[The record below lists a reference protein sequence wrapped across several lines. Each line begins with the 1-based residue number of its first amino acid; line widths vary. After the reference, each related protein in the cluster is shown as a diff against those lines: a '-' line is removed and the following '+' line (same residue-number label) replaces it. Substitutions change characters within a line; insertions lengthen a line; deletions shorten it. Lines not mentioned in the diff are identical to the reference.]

1 MYLLLK
7 AVSVAGAY
15 KPSRLVLTLVDVH
28 ALGALLGLGRRAI
41 ATATSFSILPV
52 VSGIFTAFM

>member
-7 AVSVAGAY
+7 EVSVAGAY
-15 KPSRLVLTLVDVH
+15 KPSRLVLTLVDVD
-28 ALGALLGLGRRAI
+28 ALGALLGLGKRAI
-41 ATATSFSILPV
+41 ATATSSSILPV

>member
-7 AVSVAGAY
+7 EVSVAGAY
-15 KPSRLVLTLVDVH
+15 KPSRLVDVD
-28 ALGALLGLGRRAI
+28 ALGALLGLGKRAI
-41 ATATSFSILPV
+41 ATATSSSILPV